1 MTYPALYRR
10 RLIPDECIL
19 LKDDIVLEW
28 NEDRIVTSW
37 KALHPKKDLHHG
49 SSCYFLKEGFKVSE
63 FLAEDAVSFTGT
75 AILSP
80 MTLIKLRIP

>member
-37 KALHPKKDLHHG
+37 KALHPK
-49 SSCYFLKEGFKVSE
+49 
-63 FLAEDAVSFTGT
+63 
-75 AILSP
+75 
-80 MTLIKLRIP
+80 RISITEAPVTS